1 MHHSLKRGEIPSS
14 VDSVNVENYRA
25 SPLSS
30 KSRGPT
36 ISCRQ
41 RRAICISLF
50 AATLSKFAAS
60 LFSTKR
66 VDRREK
72 KRLGAAIFTPP
83 RFERTQVSQPCGRR
97 GMKKINVGT
106 TSAEST
112 RRAVW
117 AAWIYYQSLIVSF
130 DFKLCA
136 RVSSSGGMKKM
147 QKSQFGLLLCVCW
160 SLQKKNRR
168 AVGSCHCLNKMW
180 DILQLCCI
188 TERVKEGKK
197 VSRREP
203 PPRAKHRKKRETESP
218 ASLSQKIAGIQS
230 TKFRDQWSRR
240 VNQTQLFA
248 DFLCQPSAK
257 YFLAY
262 QISQLNMW
270 IFVILKFAYW
280 LGRAKETFYL
290 NQFIQS
296 TTSSVCCSASSVLG
310 AIIRFCFK
318 LIAIFV
324 SSPSIKFVNTIL
336 YAIWPYIVY
345 SCKYEVS

>member
-1 MHHSLKRGEIPSS
+1 MHHSLKRGEIPIIAWIPWTWKITA
-14 VDSVNVENYRA
+14 RHPF
-25 SPLSS
+25 SPNPA
-30 KSRGPT
+30 GPR
-36 ISCRQ
+36 S
-41 RRAICISLF
+41 AAPICISLF

-60 LFSTKR
+60 IFSTKR

-72 KRLGAAIFTPP
+72 NRLGAAIYAAASRVHTGIAA
-83 RFERTQVSQPCGRR
+83 SQPCGRR
-97 GMKKINVGT
+97 GMRKINVGT

-248 DFLCQPSAK
+248 DFLCQPKQQS
-257 YFLAY
+257 
-262 QISQLNMW
+262 
-270 IFVILKFAYW
+270 IF
-280 LGRAKETFYL
+280 
-290 NQFIQS
+290 
-296 TTSSVCCSASSVLG
+296 
-310 AIIRFCFK
+310 
-318 LIAIFV
+318 
-324 SSPSIKFVNTIL
+324 
-336 YAIWPYIVY
+336 
-345 SCKYEVS
+345 